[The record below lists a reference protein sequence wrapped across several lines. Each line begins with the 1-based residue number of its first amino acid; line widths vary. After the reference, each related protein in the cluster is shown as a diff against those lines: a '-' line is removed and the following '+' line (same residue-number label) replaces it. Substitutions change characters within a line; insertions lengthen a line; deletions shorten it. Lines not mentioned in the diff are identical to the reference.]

1 MVGMNYGCPL
11 HHSPDFMFD
20 WLARKNIRYLSTRP
34 GMAEL
39 LAEAALAKGIRPKL
53 EALLTVGGPLT
64 QEVRDICLKAFGLP
78 IRDTYGSTECGN
90 MALDCPQCGV
100 LHLNEEGALFEIV
113 RDDGSACTPGETGRL
128 LVTPFFNYAM
138 PLVRYDTGDYAELA
152 AGPNP
157 CGRPHRS
164 LRRVL
169 GRETEAF
176 VRRDGSRFFPSVAA
190 RSCAPYL
197 AFEQLQFVQTD
208 YETLELRYVR
218 KPGTDRLD
226 RAGLEHYVRGKV
238 GAEFAIVL
246 APVTE
251 ILRGPRAKFLY
262 HLCEVP
268 RPAPK
273 LLAGS
278 GRH

>member
-1 MVGMNYGCPL
+1 
-11 HHSPDFMFD
+11 
-20 WLARKNIRYLSTRP
+20 
-34 GMAEL
+34 
-39 LAEAALAKGIRPKL
+39 
-53 EALLTVGGPLT
+53 
-64 QEVRDICLKAFGLP
+64 
-78 IRDTYGSTECGN
+78 
-90 MALDCPQCGV
+90 
-100 LHLNEEGALFEIV
+100 
-113 RDDGSACTPGETGRL
+113 
-128 LVTPFFNYAM
+128 
-138 PLVRYDTGDYAELA
+138 
-152 AGPNP
+152 
-157 CGRPHRS
+157 
-164 LRRVL
+164 
-169 GRETEAF
+169 
-176 VRRDGSRFFPSVAA
+176 
-190 RSCAPYL
+190 
-197 AFEQLQFVQTD
+197 LQFVQTD